1 LADIFGGGYKNDGQA
16 MHDATLLRSYAGTGS
31 QDAFA
36 EFVRRC
42 LPMVYGAALRR
53 VAGDTHL
60 AQDVAQMVF
69 AAVSRDAERLAR
81 HPDLMG
87 WLFTTTRFL
96 AAKTMRTERR
106 RQLREQVVF
115 HDGATDDES
124 EGGAEGV
131 QPVLDDV
138 LMELR
143 ELDRQMLLLRFYRGF
158 RLGEIAA
165 QYNSS
170 ENAVQ
175 KRIERALERL
185 KEQLT
190 RRGIVSTAVALTF
203 ALEQQAAVVVPV
215 GLASASITTGLAG
228 GLTGVGALAAPS
240 LLSSMKL
247 QICAAAVL
255 VGATST
261 GVVWHLREE
270 ARWRAELAEAR
281 AKVVAAAVPAPVAP
295 LAVAAPS
302 VAVPAQV
309 ATNAVLVNEPT
320 SGAGARPVV
329 ASPSVAV
336 GQNQMGV
343 AMAQPK
349 GKKIP
354 LKIEYPKPLF
364 VGTPRPI
371 SMSNLEKPS
380 VRVVELM
387 VPVATQLLSKGKPV
401 SSSDSLPVIGEWS
414 FVTDGNKSGR
424 DGAYVELGPML
435 QWIQIDLGESARV
448 HAIAVWHFHA
458 QARVYHDVVVQVS
471 DDKTFRSGVTTVFN
485 NDHDNSSKLGAGKDP
500 AYLETFR
507 GRVIAGGGAR
517 GRYVRLYSNGN
528 STDALNHYCEV
539 EVFGEPAD

>member
-1 LADIFGGGYKNDGQA
+1 

-42 LPMVYGAALRR
+42 LPMIYGAALRR
-53 VAGDTHL
+53 VGGDTHL

-115 HDGATDDES
+115 HDGATDEDG

-165 QYNSS
+165 QCNSS

-203 ALEQQAAVVVPV
+203 ALEQQAAVVVVPV
-215 GLASASITTGLAG
+215 GLASAAITTGLAG
-228 GLTGVGALAAPS
+228 GLTGVGALAAPG

-247 QICAAAVL
+247 QICVAVAL
-255 VGATST
+255 VGATSA
-261 GVVWHLREE
+261 GVVWHFREE
-270 ARWRAELAEAR
+270 ARWRDELAEVRAR
-281 AKVVAAAVPAPVAP
+281 VVAAAVPVPVAP
-295 LAVAAPS
+295 LVVAAPS
-302 VAVPAQV
+302 VAGPAKV
-309 ATNAVLVNEPT
+309 AATAAPVSEPAAA
-320 SGAGARPVV
+320 AGVRPVV

-336 GQNQMGV
+336 RQNQVGG
-343 AMAQPK
+343 AMARPV

-364 VGTPRPI
+364 AGTPRPI
-371 SMSNLEKPS
+371 SMPNLEKAS
-380 VRVVELM
+380 VRFVEQLLL

-401 SSSDSLPVIGEWS
+401 TSSDSLPVIGELS

-435 QWIQIDLGESARV
+435 QWIQIDLGASARV
-448 HAIAVWHFHA
+448 HAIAVWHFHS

-485 NDHDNSSKLGAGKDP
+485 NDDDNSATLGAGKDLP
-500 AYLETFR
+500 YIETFR
-507 GRVIAGGGAR
+507 GRVIAGGGAQ

-539 EVFGEPAD
+539 EVYGEPAGGG

>member
-1 LADIFGGGYKNDGQA
+1 
-16 MHDATLLRSYAGTGS
+16 MHDATLLRSYASTGS
-31 QDAFA
+31 QDAFS

-42 LPMVYGAALRR
+42 LPMVYGVALRR
-53 VAGDTHL
+53 VGGDTHR

-115 HDGATDDES
+115 HDGATDDDG
-124 EGGAEGV
+124 EGGGEGV
-131 QPVLDDV
+131 QPVLDEV

-158 RLGEIAA
+158 RLGEIAV

-228 GLTGVGALAAPS
+228 VGALAAPGF
-240 LLSSMKL
+240 LSGMKL
-247 QICAAAVL
+247 QICAVVVL
-255 VGATST
+255 AGATSA
-261 GVVWHLREE
+261 GVVWHFREE
-270 ARWRAELAEAR
+270 ARLRAELAEAR
-281 AKVVAAAVPAPVAP
+281 ARVVVVAPPTQVVPPVAIAPSRAVPAPVATT
-295 LAVAAPS
+295 AAP
-302 VAVPAQV
+302 
-309 ATNAVLVNEPT
+309 VNEQA

-336 GQNQMGV
+336 GQNPMGG
-343 AMAQPK
+343 AMAQPE
-349 GKKIP
+349 GEKIP

-364 VGTPRPI
+364 TGTPRPI
-371 SMSNLEKPS
+371 SLSNLEKPS
-380 VRVVELM
+380 VRLVELL
-387 VPVATQLLSKGKPV
+387 VPVATQLLSRGKPV
-401 SSSDSLPVIGEWS
+401 TSSDSLPVIGELS
-414 FVTDGNKSGR
+414 FVTDGNKSGA
-424 DGAYVELGPML
+424 DGRYVELGPTL
-435 QWIQIDLGESARV
+435 QWIQIDLGASARV
-448 HAIAVWHFHA
+448 HAIAVWHFHS

-471 DDKTFRSGVTTVFN
+471 DDKTFSSGVTTVFN
-485 NDHDNSSKLGAGKDP
+485 NDHDNSSRLGAGKDP
-500 AYLETFR
+500 AYIETFR
-507 GRVIAGGGAR
+507 GRVIAGGGAQ

-528 STDALNHYCEV
+528 TTDPLNHYCEV
-539 EVFGEPAD
+539 EVFGEPAG